1 MRHALFAFLL
11 ACAGARAELVFE
23 KSVQEHHKMPD
34 DGHLDAHFK
43 FKNTGP
49 GTVKI
54 KRVKTSCGCTSA
66 KLEKE
71 SYAPGESGDIAVKF
85 VFGLRRGPQRKIISI
100 TSEDKREWRLDLR
113 CWIGEPI
120 RMAPSLVYW
129 KTGEAPEAKV
139 IKIAVP
145 EGQSIRVRGVSSPD
159 PKFSARLETVKAGE
173 TYLVHVKPASTA
185 EKAGAELSIETDY
198 PPEAPRTYRAFVRI
212 K

>member
-1 MRHALFAFLL
+1 
-11 ACAGARAELVFE
+11 
-23 KSVQEHHKMPD
+23 MPD
-34 DGHLDAHFK
+34 DGHLEAHFK

-49 GTVKI
+49 DAVDI

-71 SYAPGESGDIAVKF
+71 TYAPGESGDIVVKF
-85 VFGLRRGPQRKIISI
+85 VFGSRRGPQRKIISV

-120 RMAPSLVYW
+120 RMVPALVYW
-129 KTGEAPEAKV
+129 KTGEAPETKD

-145 EGQSIRVRGVSSPD
+145 EGQTVRVRGVSSPD
-159 PKFSARLETVKAGE
+159 PNFSAKLETVKDGA
-173 TYLVHVKPASTA
+173 TYLVHVKPASTSG
-185 EKAGAELSIETDY
+185 KASVELSIETDY
-198 PPEAPRTYRAFVRI
+198 PPEAPRSYRAFVRI